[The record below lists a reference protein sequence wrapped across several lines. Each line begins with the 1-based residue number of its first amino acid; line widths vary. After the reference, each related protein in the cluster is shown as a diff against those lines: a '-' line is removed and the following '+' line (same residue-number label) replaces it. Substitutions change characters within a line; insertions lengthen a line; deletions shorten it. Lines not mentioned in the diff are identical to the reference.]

1 MNLVLVRLVPMLGCL
16 ITLGSTPALAQDDDD
31 DTRFTLSTGMD
42 FTSGRYGGDTDIED
56 FYVPLTATLDNGRIA
71 YRLTVPYLSVRA
83 PEGTLIY
90 DPGAEPLPGSGDI
103 VTVSGLGD
111 VIGSV
116 TIYDVVN
123 SQRLGIAMDLTGKVK
138 FGTADEDKGLGTGK
152 NDYSVQAD
160 FYKFADQLTLLG
172 SIGYKFRGDPIG
184 VELDDAF
191 TASVGGIY
199 EFSPKTKGGLIFDY
213 RESAISGNDAVQELT
228 GFVSRRISENWRL
241 QLYALTGFTDSSPDL
256 GVGIQIKRELQL

>member
-1 MNLVLVRLVPMLGCL
+1 MNLAVVRLVPLLGFL
-16 ITLGSTPALAQDDDD
+16 IMGATALAQDD
-31 DTRFTLSTGMD
+31 DTRFTLSTGLD

-56 FYVPLTATLDNGRIA
+56 FYVPLTATIDRRLIA

-103 VTVSGLGD
+103 VTESGLGD

-116 TIYDVVN
+116 TIYDVISN
-123 SQRLGIAMDLTGKVK
+123 QRLGFAMDLTGKIK

-160 FYKFADQLTLLG
+160 FYKFANKLTLLG
-172 SIGYKFRGDPIG
+172 SIGYKFRGDPTD
-184 VELDDAF
+184 VELDNAF

-199 EFSPKTKGGLIFDY
+199 EFSPETKGGLVFDY
-213 RESAISGNDAVQELT
+213 RESAISGNDPVQELT
-228 GFVSRRISENWRL
+228 GFVSRRISDNWRL
-241 QLYALTGFTDSSPDL
+241 QLYALAGFTDSSPDL
-256 GVGIQIKRELQL
+256 GVGIQIRRELQL